1 MCGLSGFIDL
11 SPTWSDSSVVLR
23 RMNRRLSH
31 RGPDAEGYFE
41 QGIAHLGHRR
51 LSVIDIESSLQP
63 MASADERYTL
73 VFNGEVYNF
82 QALREELRGAGRH
95 FRTRGDTEV
104 VLQAIAEWGD
114 SSLGRLQGMFA
125 FACWDTDTQSL
136 FAARDHVGVKPL
148 YYYWDGA
155 LFAFASELKAL
166 LEHPAISREI
176 DLDALGL
183 YLECQY
189 IPTPLTIYKG
199 IRKLPPGHALRLKKG
214 ELEIW
219 PYWNL
224 DYRQKPDWDEAES
237 ARRLDVELR
246 RSVESMLV
254 SDVPL
259 GAFVSGGVDSSV
271 IAALMTDITGK
282 PIDTFNL
289 GFLHEDQ
296 SRDTSQSEHEE
307 AAAVARHIGARHH
320 ALMVT
325 PSDVLGAF
333 DSWVDVF
340 DEPFGDQAALPTMLL
355 SRLTRQSVTVA
366 LTGEGADELFSG
378 YANYRKRVR
387 EEEITAILG
396 SRFSPLR
403 AMVPLM
409 PALWQKDR
417 IVKAIG
423 LPLAQRYA
431 TIPNLFDRSTHP
443 ALFSDS
449 LLAAQRTH
457 IADYAEAFFNR
468 CNSASYLEKIMNV
481 DMRLWLP
488 DDLLTKVDRATMAYS
503 LEARVPY
510 LDHKFIEFVAQLRPE
525 LKQHGK
531 TTKYLL
537 KKVAEKYLPRDIIYR
552 NKQGFVMPLTQWLE
566 GGLKPRMEHALSA
579 GGLDRRGLFRR
590 GALQRVLGEHRRGRS
605 NHAGRLWAL
614 TVLELWFERYQPDFR
629 LD

>member
-1 MCGLSGFIDL
+1 MCGLSGFV
-11 SPTWSDSSVVLR
+11 DSGTATSNADAVLR
-23 RMNRRLSH
+23 RMNRRLAH

-63 MASADERYTL
+63 MATRDERHTL

-82 QALREELRGAGRH
+82 RELREELHAKGRH

-114 SSLGRLQGMFA
+114 AALGKLQGMFA
-125 FACWDTDTQSL
+125 FACWDTDMQTL
-136 FAARDHVGVKPL
+136 FAARDHIGVKPF
-148 YYYWDGA
+148 YYYWDGK

-166 LEHPAISREI
+166 LEHPGIAREI

-189 IPTPLTIYKG
+189 IPTPLTIYKN
-199 IRKLPPGHALRLKKG
+199 IRKLPAGHALKLKKG

-219 PYWNL
+219 PFWTL
-224 DYRQKPDWDEAES
+224 DYRNKHVWSEAES
-237 ARRLDVELR
+237 LEKLDGELR

-254 SDVPL
+254 ADVPL
-259 GAFVSGGVDSSV
+259 GAFVSGGIDSSV
-271 IAALMTDITGK
+271 VAALMTDITGK

-289 GFLHEDQ
+289 GFLHDDESQ
-296 SRDTSQSEHEE
+296 DTHQSEHEE
-307 AAAVARHIGARHH
+307 AAAVARHIGSRHH
-320 ALMVT
+320 PLMVT

-333 DSWVDVF
+333 DEWVDVF

-355 SRLTRQSVTVA
+355 SRLTRKEVTVV

-387 EEEITAILG
+387 EERITGVLG
-396 SRFSPLR
+396 SNLSPLR
-403 AMVPLM
+403 ALVPHM

-423 LPLAQRYA
+423 LPQSQRYA
-431 TIPNLFDRSTHP
+431 TIPNIFDRSTHP
-443 ALFSDS
+443 ALFSS
-449 LLAAQRTH
+449 AFLSAQRTH
-457 IADYAEAFFNR
+457 IADYAEEFFGR

-510 LDHKFIEFVAQLRPE
+510 LDHKFIEFVAQLDPN
-525 LKQHGK
+525 LKQNGK

-537 KKVAEKYLPRDIIYR
+537 KKLAEKYLPHDIIYR
-552 NKQGFVMPLTQWLE
+552 PKQGFVMPLTQWLE

-579 GGLDRRGLFRR
+579 GGLERRGLFRD
-590 GALQRVLGEHRRGRS
+590 GALQRVLDEHRRGRS

-614 TVLELWFERYQPDFR
+614 TVLELWFERYAPDFS
-629 LD
+629 L